1 MFSNTSRLPLPLCMG
16 IVYIVI
22 CAFLLSCE
30 ARSIGDESRENA
42 ITDDT
47 TEFLRSYGALMKS
60 YMNLSV
66 DPCEDFY
73 EYACGNWKNVK
84 PPQRTTNK
92 RSNLLDIIYALT
104 EVTEELMTRTQLAE
118 ALNVS
123 AELLVAQRFYNSC
136 IAAEVFPLPSADPA
150 YLSLIRSIGG
160 FPAVD
165 GDAWNASRFSWF
177 NMSAHLTN
185 YGAHGLILDRIMPQY
200 PFQPYFKLPEL
211 GFDSNVHTDNIAN
224 KSSRAYE
231 MNEKRMYAYLKAFN
245 LTEDKIESVI
255 SGVFD
260 FWREALTIE
269 DMFGGDSNRCQVFS
283 ELKNVT
289 EFDQWRNYFE
299 IAWDGKDFYN
309 GSSSSEFCDFYYTE
323 LDKVCAK
330 HQEAVANYLAMVLL
344 YRMDAKLKD
353 KEYQKDHC
361 LLIIQSTMSHL
372 FNKLYMAV
380 S

>member
-1 MFSNTSRLPLPLCMG
+1 
-16 IVYIVI
+16 
-22 CAFLLSCE
+22 
-30 ARSIGDESRENA
+30 
-42 ITDDT
+42 
-47 TEFLRSYGALMKS
+47 
-60 YMNLSV
+60 
-66 DPCEDFY
+66 
-73 EYACGNWKNVK
+73 
-84 PPQRTTNK
+84 
-92 RSNLLDIIYALT
+92 
-104 EVTEELMTRTQLAE
+104 
-118 ALNVS
+118 
-123 AELLVAQRFYNSC
+123 
-136 IAAEVFPLPSADPA
+136 
-150 YLSLIRSIGG
+150 
-160 FPAVD
+160 
-165 GDAWNASRFSWF
+165 
-177 NMSAHLTN
+177 
-185 YGAHGLILDRIMPQY
+185 
-200 PFQPYFKLPEL
+200 
-211 GFDSNVHTDNIAN
+211 
-224 KSSRAYE
+224 
-231 MNEKRMYAYLKAFN
+231 MNEKRMHDYLKAFN

-309 GSSSSEFCDFYYTE
+309 GSSSSEFCDYYYTE